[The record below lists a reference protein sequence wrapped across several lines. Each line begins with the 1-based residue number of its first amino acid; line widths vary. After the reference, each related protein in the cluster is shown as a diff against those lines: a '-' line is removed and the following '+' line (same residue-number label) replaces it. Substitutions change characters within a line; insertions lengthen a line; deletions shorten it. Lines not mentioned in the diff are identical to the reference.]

1 MSFSIK
7 DVELLEKYNE
17 TLVEKLAIVSKKGF
31 DSELV
36 YNKKYPKTKIKSYEG
51 KSNKKFHY
59 NKIPKK
65 CYQCIF
71 SISNID

>member
-1 MSFSIK
+1 M
-7 DVELLEKYNE
+7 EKS
-17 TLVEKLAIVSKKGF
+17 AIVSKKGF

-36 YNKKYPKTKIKSYEG
+36 YNKKYPKTKIKSYDS

-59 NKIPKK
+59 NKVPKK
-65 CYQCIF
+65 GYQCIF